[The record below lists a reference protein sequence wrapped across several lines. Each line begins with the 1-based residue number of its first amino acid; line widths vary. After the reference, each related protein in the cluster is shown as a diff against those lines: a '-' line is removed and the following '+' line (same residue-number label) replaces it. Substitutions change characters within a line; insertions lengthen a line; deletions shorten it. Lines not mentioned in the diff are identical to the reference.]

1 MKIYAHN
8 DLNLPVSL
16 RDRPQLERFFY
27 DGNIYVIENTA
38 DYASLPAPILNLLN
52 GRTAAAFLKSQSYY
66 TMFYKALQAKVFLHP
81 ETDLRTFSFEANG
94 TTASGT
100 SATVGNPGHV
110 YVDSGVIVA
119 KINPTDAK
127 TSSSYRAEIL
137 YPKHY
142 ADKFQYDVAY
152 NIGFGL
158 KIAQWD
164 AVTNPKARMVVFQ
177 VHQTEDPGDYSGTPI
192 LGLSILG
199 PNLRFC
205 YARDERPITTGI
217 VPEITMFEIP
227 ATTDTWIYFG
237 LRVIFNYEGKGHLAV
252 YVNGNLMGRYD
263 GSLGYNDAL
272 GPYVKMGCYEGSND
286 GFQAG
291 TVSREIHYKGLV
303 VIEEKAGYS
312 LEDTYTDL
320 QAV

>member
-8 DLNLPVSL
+8 DLNLPVSQG
-16 RDRPQLERFFY
+16 DRPQLERFFH
-27 DGNIYVIENTA
+27 DGNIYVIESTA

-52 GRTAAAFLKSQSYY
+52 GRTSTAFLKSPSYY
-66 TMFYKALQAKVFLHP
+66 TVFYKTLQADVFLHP
-81 ETDLRTFSFEANG
+81 DTDLRTFTFEANG
-94 TTASGT
+94 TTVAGT
-100 SATVGNPGHV
+100 STTVGNPGHV
-110 YVDSGVIVA
+110 YVDSGVIVS
-119 KINPTDAK
+119 KIIPTDAK
-127 TSSSYRAEIL
+127 THSSYRAEM
-137 YPKHY
+137 YSPKHY
-142 ADKFQYDVAY
+142 TDKFKYDTAY
-152 NIGFGL
+152 NIGFAM
-158 KIAQWD
+158 KIVQWD

-192 LGLSILG
+192 INLSILG

-205 YARDERPITTGI
+205 YARYEAPLTTGV

-227 ATTDTWIYFG
+227 ATPNIWMYFG
-237 LRVIFNYEGKGHLAV
+237 LRAVFNYEGKGHLAV

-286 GFQAG
+286 GFQNG

-303 VIEEKAGYS
+303 VIEEKIGYS
-312 LEDTYTDL
+312 LESIYTDL